1 MRFTEKNTNYFPND
15 SKLHSKIFLMN
26 FLNFQGGGGLV
37 HQLRKSYSLTDL
49 GHDESDSIS
58 NNERISAITSEPDEM
73 IELEHKRRTGSA
85 SRPVKYVRH
94 ISHEPEQLPRRRRR
108 SRENS
113 P

>member
-1 MRFTEKNTNYFPND
+1 MTQNYTA
-15 SKLHSKIFLMN
+15 KYLMD
-26 FLNFQGGGGLV
+26 FLNTFQGGGGLV

-58 NNERISAITSEPDEM
+58 DANQRISAITSEPDEI

-85 SRPVKYVRH
+85 SRGPIKYVRH

>member
-1 MRFTEKNTNYFPND
+1 MTEITLQNIFND
-15 SKLHSKIFLMN
+15 